1 MAYIKTEDENGRL
14 VQPLVANESED
25 GTGTWHVIVVD
36 SSGYIKAVVAAT
48 H

>member
-1 MAYIKTEDENGRL
+1 MAYTKTEDEKGRQ
-14 VQPLVANESED
+14 VTPLVANESED
-25 GTGTWHVIVVD
+25 GSGTWHVIVVD

>member
-1 MAYIKTEDENGRL
+1 MAYTELEDDKGRL

-36 SSGYIKAVVAAT
+36 SNGYIKAVVAAT